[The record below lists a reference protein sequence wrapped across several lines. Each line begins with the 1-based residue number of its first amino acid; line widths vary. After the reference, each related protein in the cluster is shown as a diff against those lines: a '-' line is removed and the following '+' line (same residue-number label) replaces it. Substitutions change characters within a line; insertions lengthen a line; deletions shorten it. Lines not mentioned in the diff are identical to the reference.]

1 MRNNIQYKNL
11 EANVVEKYRKESFAK
26 LTFIQERSYRA
37 LIRMRSSLIVAPTGS
52 GKTEAAIIPVICMIS
67 QDQVKKIKIELT
79 IFLLYNRISTMPRL
93 TKNLESIHIFI
104 TTR

>member
-1 MRNNIQYKNL
+1 MHNNIQYKNL
-11 EANVVEKYRKESFAK
+11 DAYVVEKYQKESFTK

-67 QDQVKKIKIELT
+67 QDQSKKIG
-79 IFLLYNRISTMPRL
+79 Y
-93 TKNLESIHIFI
+93 
-104 TTR
+104 